1 MLIIKD
7 QKQNKGSKLGRRRG
21 SYLHRL
27 AISLLMIQRG
37 HQILFYL
44 QQFIGTMR
52 FRSSD
57 MKLTFHIRF
66 SQLILA
72 VTNAEFQKMNKTK
85 TRGVRENFIEEVG

>member
-27 AISLLMIQRG
+27 AISLLMIQRD

-57 MKLTFHIRF
+57 TKLTFHIRF